1 MIFEMPMCNGCR
13 TCEMACSF
21 KHSGAFNPSVSA
33 IKVSDKGDGRGFFI
47 SLAEE
52 SEGDRLMCVACR
64 ECTRY
69 CPAAGDLGE
78 IVKEFERK
86 DGIR

>member
-21 KHSGAFNPSVSA
+21 KHSGEFNPSMSA
-33 IKVSDKGDGRGFFI
+33 IKVSDKGEGRGFSI
-47 SLAEE
+47 SLAEV
-52 SEGDRLMCVACR
+52 SGGDNFVCVACR
-64 ECTRY
+64 ECTQY

-78 IVKEFERK
+78 IIQEFERK
-86 DGIR
+86 DRTR

>member
-21 KHSGAFNPSVSA
+21 KHSGEFNPSMSA
-33 IKVSDKGDGRGFFI
+33 IKVLEKGNGRGFLI

-52 SEGDRLMCVACR
+52 SAEDNSVCIACR
-64 ECTRY
+64 ECARY
-69 CPAAGDLGE
+69 CPAAGDLEE
-78 IVKEFERK
+78 IIKKFARK
-86 DGIR
+86 D